1 MKKIVIILLMMLTV
15 KSFSQ
20 TKPSVVGTV
29 DLQKYSGTWFEIARL
44 PNTFEKNLKCI
55 TATYTL
61 RDDGKITVLN
71 AGHKIDDPAK
81 KSSAIGL
88 AWIPDKKEPAK
99 LKVRF
104 FWPFSGNYWIIDLDK
119 DYRYALVGDPSYKYL
134 WILGR
139 DKVMDESTYKKLLQK
154 AVAEGFDVSQ
164 IINVDHNCK

>member
-1 MKKIVIILLMMLTV
+1 MKKIVVIFLMMLTV

-61 RDDGKITVLN
+61 RDDGKVTVLN
-71 AGHKIDDPAK
+71 AGYRIDDPSK
-81 KSSAIGL
+81 KSSANGV
-88 AWIPDKKEPAK
+88 AWNPDKKEPAK

-104 FWPFSGNYWIIDLDK
+104 FWPFSGDYWIIELDK
-119 DYRYALVGDPSYKYL
+119 DYRYVLVGDPSYKYL
-134 WILGR
+134 WILCR
-139 DKVMDESTYKKLLQK
+139 DNVMDEATYKKLLQK
-154 AVAEGFDVSQ
+154 AVTEGYDVSP
-164 IINVDHNCK
+164 IIKVEHNCK